1 MITISVEAR
10 KVEVDDGN
18 MNFKYSSYS
27 GFIIDA
33 EVYESD
39 VVDLLEKIDEAEII
53 NHLEEKGYK
62 VELK

>member
-27 GFIIDA
+27 GFII
-33 EVYESD
+33 VNT
-39 VVDLLEKIDEAEII
+39 L
-53 NHLEEKGYK
+53 
-62 VELK
+62 